1 MCVLDCFIY
10 SSTMVMATLAAA
22 PADRRT
28 VSRTDLVYRYGSSIL
43 GIATCSIVLA
53 TAPAG
58 AAPVTSLL
66 SLPGAARVES
76 MREG

>member
-1 MCVLDCFIY
+1 MREC
-10 SSTMVMATLAAA
+10 STLLWLARFCALAAA
-22 PADRRT
+22 GCGGA
-28 VSRTDLVYRYGSSIL
+28 SIL

-58 AAPVTSLL
+58 AAPLTSLL
-66 SLPGAARVES
+66 SLPGMARVES